1 MTETE
6 YRNHPAISR
15 SELWKLKESP
25 EKFKFYKDNPTESTP
40 ALIFGQAVHKIILEN
55 NKFFDDFAVLPHDID
70 RRTKAG
76 KEEYHKFITENIT
89 KTVLSEDDFL
99 KATEMMRAVDNCTL
113 CTKLLNGIKE
123 TPLFWVDKLTGEEC
137 KCRPDCI
144 TKIGEQNVIIDLK
157 TCANANTEEFMREA
171 IKYGYHVQAAM
182 YSEGAKHNGYENPEF
197 VFIAVEKT
205 PPYAINIIQASEAF
219 RKYGYDE
226 YRNLLGI
233 YHECKESGNWYGYL
247 GKENE
252 INFVGLPAWIA
263 KDYDDD
269 KEED

>member
-1 MTETE
+1 MTEKE
-6 YRNHPAISR
+6 YRNHSAISR
-15 SELWKLKESP
+15 SELWKIKESP
-25 EKFKFYKDNPTESTP
+25 EKFRYYKDNPIKSTP

-55 NKFFDDFAVLPHDID
+55 DKFFDEFAVLPHDID

-76 KEEYHKFITENIT
+76 REEYNNFISGNIT
-89 KTVLSEDDFL
+89 KTIISEDDFL
-99 KATEMMRAVDNCTL
+99 IATEIMRSVDNCEF
-113 CTKLLNGIKE
+113 CTKLLNGKKE
-123 TPLFWVDKLTGEEC
+123 LPLFWVDELTGEEC
-137 KCRPDCI
+137 KCRFDCI
-144 TKIGEQNVIIDLK
+144 TKIGGQNIIVDLK
-157 TCANANTEEFMREA
+157 TCASADTETFMKEA

-197 VFIAVEKT
+197 VFIAVEKA
-205 PPYAINIIQASEAF
+205 PPYAVNIIQASEIF
-219 RKYGYDE
+219 KRYGFDE

-263 KDYDDD
+263 KDYDD
-269 KEED
+269 KENE